1 MATTDNGWLARRDLP
16 LRPLVVE
23 GVAFVPGIVDDDAVA
38 AVLGYVAEQFH
49 RRVEPLRNP
58 GCWGFSYR
66 ENRNNPNALSRHSG
80 GIAIDANAPAHPNG
94 VPTARTFTQTQIA
107 EVHRILAEVD
117 HVVRWGGDYTGT
129 PDAMH
134 FEINADRTAV
144 QAVAARLE
152 DDMANADE
160 VLAAVEKLTK
170 RVDRMGKNTA
180 ARDRRIRDML
190 LSRIDQYGEK
200 GATAAQLKRL
210 RADVALALADEDTEG

>member
-1 MATTDNGWLARRDLP
+1 MATTDNGWPARRDLP
-16 LRPLVVE
+16 LRSLVVD

-49 RRVEPLRNP
+49 QRVEPLRNP

-66 ENRNNPNALSRHSG
+66 ENRNKPNALSRHSG

-94 VPTARTFTQTQIA
+94 VPTARTFTPAQIA

-117 HVVRWGGDYTGT
+117 HVVRWGGDYSGV

-152 DDMANADE
+152 ADMPLNDADKKFIRQAIKE
-160 VLAAVEKLTK
+160 EVSAQFAQEQKNGRTLRQNVLAIAKKLGVQPAK
-170 RVDRMGKNTA
+170 D
-180 ARDRRIRDML
+180 
-190 LSRIDQYGEK
+190 
-200 GATAAQLKRL
+200 
-210 RADVALALADEDTEG
+210 